1 MSPPTPP
8 DGHQNTRWAAKSPLK
23 SSNRCS
29 AFASTNIR
37 SCAAQARRSPL
48 ADLVDLSRPHS
59 DQKDLGLGV
68 GDLDVRPARGIEAQL
83 HRAVPVRDAEIDRL
97 GLGR

>member
-1 MSPPTPP
+1 VFGIRLDQYQVLRRASPPL
-8 DGHQNTRWAAKSPLK
+8 A
-23 SSNRCS
+23 
-29 AFASTNIR
+29 
-37 SCAAQARRSPL
+37 ARRSPL

>member
-1 MSPPTPP
+1 VFGIRLDQYQVLRRASP
-8 DGHQNTRWAAKSPLK
+8 
-23 SSNRCS
+23 
-29 AFASTNIR
+29 
-37 SCAAQARRSPL
+37 PL

-59 DQKDLGLGV
+59 DQKNLGLGV